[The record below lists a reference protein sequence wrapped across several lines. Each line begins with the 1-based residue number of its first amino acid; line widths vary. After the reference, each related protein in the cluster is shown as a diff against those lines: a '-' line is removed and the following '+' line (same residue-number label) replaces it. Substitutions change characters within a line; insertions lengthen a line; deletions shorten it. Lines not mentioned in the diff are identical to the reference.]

1 MAEAPAKPTARS
13 QNTDAKLLIYRLFQE
28 GRVLAQDG
36 MAAYLSFRIGSLA
49 TRTPVTARSGAH
61 QK

>member
-1 MAEAPAKPTARS
+1 MTPSVQTIVEPLARS

-36 MAAYLSFRIGSLA
+36 SHGRLQWCASWKHA
-49 TRTPVTARSGAH
+49 
-61 QK
+61 